1 MKTTKWHSMRL
12 KSLSLIA
19 APLLMVSVSA
29 TQAGADNSAL
39 ADSKPLVIQIESVVM
54 GTDGQMRVRV
64 NGQYLT
70 RHSERDGIRVLD
82 MNYDQVQVQAQ
93 GQVFWMKPHHT
104 LTLED
109 LTPR

>member
-1 MKTTKWHSMRL
+1 MKTTKWHLVRL
-12 KSLSLIA
+12 NALRLIA

-29 TQAGADNSAL
+29 VQAEANDSAL
-39 ADSKPLVIQIESVVM
+39 VDPKPLVIQIESVVM